1 MAESSYFDD
10 DDNAISGVIEFLR
23 GDLLKPADCI
33 RVVEGVQIVLHF
45 AANMGGMGV
54 IHADNDS
61 TIYQENHKMTMNIFS
76 AAQAA
81 GVLKFFYASS
91 ACVYP
96 SSIQGDDN
104 ADVPLRESD
113 AYSAGLPSPQ
123 GLYGLEKLHSE
134 HYIQQA
140 APSNMKIYIARFHN
154 IYGPHG
160 SWEGGRE
167 KAPAAFLRKCLVAK
181 ISGSPN
187 FELWGNGL
195 QRRSFCYISDAV
207 EGVIRLIAS
216 DCHEPVNI
224 GSTRAITMRE
234 FVDLAA
240 RAVDIDPSMLT
251 VTPTKD
257 RPTGVASRNS
267 DNTFVQE
274 ALGGWSPST
283 PLESGMQITGRWIAQ
298 QMSSTLARLPR
309 REHETLLR
317 SWRQSRVLQLTS
329 DADVV
334 FAILL
339 PITSRTGIGQRSTTC
354 LDSLASFAASL
365 RESISHSA
373 SSPRFHTRI
382 YLAVDDDDEILCN
395 PANPAAKVLHNAG
408 FTDVVTL
415 MCHLPPGRVCSL
427 WRECARRAWE
437 DRCNYY
443 VLMGDDVVL
452 PAEAKGW
459 QAIAHDTFGTLAKER
474 GLPFGFGCVA
484 FTDISFPGMPTF
496 PIVHRTHMDVFNGQV
511 VPNIFV
517 NQDGDPYLFQ
527 LYRRFGC
534 SVMMTP
540 TIRNTLGG
548 SDDARYQK
556 VHAKDWTFGTLDE
569 GTHRLESFLGENI
582 TSKSRKLT
590 VDVIIPCYRVNISYI
605 DNFLQLAGP
614 DQAHVMFIII
624 VDDPASPNISEL
636 QKKYGHRWDVRIRVN
651 KKNLG
656 ASASRNRGLL
666 ESASEWVLF
675 LDDDVV
681 PDCDILRQLV
691 NYIQSNPDAAG
702 LVGNSKFPVA
712 DSIFTTALHLAGV
725 TYFWDIA
732 EKIDED
738 VPWGV
743 TANLA
748 ASRRRQDG
756 VVFDLSFPKTGGGE
770 DIDYC
775 RKKRGFSISR
785 GGTGFMAAPKAVVT
799 HPYWNEGKR
808 SYWRFYMWSKGDG
821 ALIKLYPHH
830 GYLDY
835 APNSAELLVCT
846 MFVTFITTL
855 TSSMVGISMTA
866 PVYRGLWS
874 LASVIL
880 ANVIHDA
887 YRHLIRHP
895 ERCQSIKTTIHGI
908 SWILAVLESTF
919 VRIAS
924 EVGRTVGI
932 LERHELSYI
941 LHRFDWFAG
950 HPKFGEGPKREE
962 RRNSMERCGLCL
974 LIFALGC
981 FCFA

>member
-1 MAESSYFDD
+1 M
-10 DDNAISGVIEFLR
+10 
-23 GDLLKPADCI
+23 
-33 RVVEGVQIVLHF
+33 
-45 AANMGGMGV
+45 
-54 IHADNDS
+54 
-61 TIYQENHKMTMNIFS
+61 
-76 AAQAA
+76 
-81 GVLKFFYASS
+81 
-91 ACVYP
+91 
-96 SSIQGDDN
+96 
-104 ADVPLRESD
+104 
-113 AYSAGLPSPQ
+113 
-123 GLYGLEKLHSE
+123 
-134 HYIQQA
+134 
-140 APSNMKIYIARFHN
+140 
-154 IYGPHG
+154 
-160 SWEGGRE
+160 
-167 KAPAAFLRKCLVAK
+167 
-181 ISGSPN
+181 
-187 FELWGNGL
+187 
-195 QRRSFCYISDAV
+195 
-207 EGVIRLIAS
+207 RLIAS

-234 FVDLAA
+234 FVDRAA

-283 PLESGMQITGRWIAQ
+283 PLESGMQITGRWIEQ
-298 QMSSTLARLPR
+298 QMS
-309 REHETLLR
+309 
-317 SWRQSRVLQLTS
+317 WQQSRVLQLTS

-373 SSPRFHTRI
+373 SSPQCCTRI

-415 MCHLPPGRVCSL
+415 TCHLPPGRVCSL

-437 DRCNYY
+437 DRCDYY

-459 QAIAHDTFGTLAKER
+459 QAIAHDTFGTLAKKR
-474 GLPFGFGCVA
+474 GLPFGFG
-484 FTDISFPGMPTF
+484 F
-496 PIVHRTHMDVFNGQV
+496 
-511 VPNIFV
+511 VPDIFV

-540 TIRNTLGG
+540 TIHNTLGG

-569 GTHRLESFLGENI
+569 GTHKLESFFGENI

-590 VDVIIPCYRVNISYI
+590 VDVIIPCYRVNMSYL
-605 DNFLQLAGP
+605 DKFLQLPAP
-614 DQAHVMFIII
+614 NQAHIMFIII

-666 ESASEWVLF
+666 ESAAEWVLF

-681 PDCDILRQLV
+681 PDDDILSQLV

-738 VPWGV
+738 VRWGV

-756 VVFDLSFPKTGGGE
+756 VVFNLSFPKTGGGE

-775 RKKRGFSISR
+775 RKKREFSISR

-799 HPYWNEGKR
+799 HPYWNGGKR
-808 SYWRFYMWSKGDG
+808 SYWRLYMWSKGDG
-821 ALIKLYPHH
+821 ALIKLYPRH
-830 GYLDY
+830 
-835 APNSAELLVCT
+835 V
-846 MFVTFITTL
+846 
-855 TSSMVGISMTA
+855 SMAGISMTA